1 MAQTITFRP
10 NKARDALDQLVVATG
25 STPSKIIRQAI
36 QEMAARQLQQTNK
49 KPEQHC

>member
-10 NKARDALDQLVVATG
+10 NEARDPLNQLVAATG

-36 QEMAARQLQQTNK
+36 REMAARQLQQTNK
-49 KPEQHC
+49 KPDQQ